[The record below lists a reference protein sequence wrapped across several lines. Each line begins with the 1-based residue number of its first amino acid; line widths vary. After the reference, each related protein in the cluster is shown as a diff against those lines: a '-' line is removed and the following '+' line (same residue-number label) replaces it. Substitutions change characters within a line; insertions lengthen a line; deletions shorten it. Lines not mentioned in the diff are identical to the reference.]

1 MSYRQTWDSSSP
13 ITPNYSSIA
22 GLGRIRSIAG
32 LGRLGGNLLILKL
45 VRAHLV
51 FVGQPAQ
58 AHLQDSVG
66 AVASE
71 ATASVGLFSKI

>member
-1 MSYRQTWDSSSP
+1 LGFVETDHFAP
-13 ITPNYSSIA
+13 GA
-22 GLGRIRSIAG
+22 GLGRIMSIFG
-32 LGRLGGNLLILKL
+32 IGMLGPNLLMLKL

-58 AHLQDSVG
+58 AHLQNRVS